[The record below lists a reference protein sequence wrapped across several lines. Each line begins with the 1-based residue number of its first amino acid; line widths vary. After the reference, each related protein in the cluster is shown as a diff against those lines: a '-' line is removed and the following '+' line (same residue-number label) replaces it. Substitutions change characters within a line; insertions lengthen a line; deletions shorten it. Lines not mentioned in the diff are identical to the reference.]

1 MKTLVIFYSYTG
13 HTKTIAQQLAAEESA
28 DVMEIVDTARPG
40 VLRAYVA
47 GCFAAIRG
55 KSWPIQPQN
64 PDLSAYD
71 RLILLSPV
79 WASNPPP
86 AVNAILDSLPNGK
99 SIAVKMVSASRR
111 SNCKARLEAGIKA
124 KGSVLESFE
133 DIKA

>member
-99 SIAVKMVSASRR
+99 SIAVKMVSASGR
-111 SNCKARLEAGIKA
+111 SNCKARLEADIKA